1 MKKIVFFTLLVFCF
15 GTVISQQQLNFSF
28 AENPNTLMLNP
39 GAETN
44 FSKHYGIPF
53 FSGLNV
59 IIGSTNVVLDDLFND
74 GGSTFQT
81 MFERTLTQLKPE
93 DFININTTIDVLNAG
108 YRLNE
113 RDYLSFGFYQELD
126 AIIYFP
132 EDIVDLAYYG
142 NNRFLNR
149 TFSLSQLNAK
159 AQILGVFHVG
169 ISRKISKKLNLG
181 ARFKIYS
188 SSLNVETTNN
198 SGTYTT
204 YENNTNLLRQN
215 LNNVDVE
222 LRTSGLIDGDRVKEN
237 LSSLYTQTFLGG
249 NYGLGLDF
257 GMTYHFS
264 PQFEFTA
271 SILDFG
277 FVRYAKNTK
286 VYKAEGD
293 YSFDGVNFDFDAPRD
308 YWQELQD
315 DFEANVPS
323 TETEEAYTSWRP
335 AKINAAIKYSF
346 GKIRRKT
353 CFTATQKEYY
363 YNAIGF
369 QVHNTM
375 RPLNP
380 QLALTGFLETSLS
393 EKFNT
398 KITYTMNDYDSRSI
412 GGGFSFQ
419 WRKLNVFGFV
429 DNILG
434 LRDLATANSAAFSLG
449 IHLVY

>member
-1 MKKIVFFTLLVFCF
+1 M
-15 GTVISQQQLNFSF
+15 
-28 AENPNTLMLNP
+28 
-39 GAETN
+39 
-44 FSKHYGIPF
+44 
-53 FSGLNV
+53 
-59 IIGSTNVVLDDLFND
+59 
-74 GGSTFQT
+74 
-81 MFERTLTQLKPE
+81 
-93 DFININTTIDVLNAG
+93 
-108 YRLNE
+108 
-113 RDYLSFGFYQELD
+113 
-126 AIIYFP
+126 
-132 EDIVDLAYYG
+132 
-142 NNRFLNR
+142 
-149 TFSLSQLNAK
+149 
-159 AQILGVFHVG
+159 
-169 ISRKISKKLNLG
+169 
-181 ARFKIYS
+181 
-188 SSLNVETTNN
+188 
-198 SGTYTT
+198 
-204 YENNTNLLRQN
+204 RQN

>member
-59 IIGSTNVVLDDLFND
+59 SIGSTNVVLDDLFND

-93 DFININTTIDVLNAG
+93 DYININTTIDVLNAG

-132 EDIVDLAYYG
+132 EDIVYLAYYG

-204 YENNTNLLRQN
+204 YENNANLLRQN

-353 CFTATQKEYY
+353 CFTATQKKYY

>member
-1 MKKIVFFTLLVFCF
+1 
-15 GTVISQQQLNFSF
+15 
-28 AENPNTLMLNP
+28 MLNP

-59 IIGSTNVVLDDLFND
+59 SIGSTNVVLDDLFND

-93 DFININTTIDVLNAG
+93 DYININTTIDVLNAG

-353 CFTATQKEYY
+353 CFTATQKKYY

>member
-1 MKKIVFFTLLVFCF
+1 MKKILLFTLLVFCF

-59 IIGSTNVVLDDLFND
+59 SIGSTNVVLDDLFND
-74 GGSTFQT
+74 GGATFQT

-93 DFININTTIDVLNAG
+93 DYININTTIDVLNAG

-169 ISRKISKKLNLG
+169 ISRKISKRLNLG

-449 IHLVY
+449 VHLVY

>member
-181 ARFKIYS
+181 ARFKI
-188 SSLNVETTNN
+188 
-198 SGTYTT
+198 
-204 YENNTNLLRQN
+204 
-215 LNNVDVE
+215 
-222 LRTSGLIDGDRVKEN
+222 
-237 LSSLYTQTFLGG
+237 
-249 NYGLGLDF
+249 
-257 GMTYHFS
+257 
-264 PQFEFTA
+264 
-271 SILDFG
+271 
-277 FVRYAKNTK
+277 
-286 VYKAEGD
+286 
-293 YSFDGVNFDFDAPRD
+293 
-308 YWQELQD
+308 
-315 DFEANVPS
+315 
-323 TETEEAYTSWRP
+323 
-335 AKINAAIKYSF
+335 
-346 GKIRRKT
+346 
-353 CFTATQKEYY
+353 
-363 YNAIGF
+363 
-369 QVHNTM
+369 
-375 RPLNP
+375 
-380 QLALTGFLETSLS
+380 
-393 EKFNT
+393 
-398 KITYTMNDYDSRSI
+398 
-412 GGGFSFQ
+412 
-419 WRKLNVFGFV
+419 
-429 DNILG
+429 
-434 LRDLATANSAAFSLG
+434 
-449 IHLVY
+449 

>member
-1 MKKIVFFTLLVFCF
+1 
-15 GTVISQQQLNFSF
+15 
-28 AENPNTLMLNP
+28 MLNP

-59 IIGSTNVVLDDLFND
+59 SIGSTNVVLDDLFND

-93 DFININTTIDVLNAG
+93 DYININTTIDVLNAG

-264 PQFEFTA
+264 PQFEFTV

-353 CFTATQKEYY
+353 CFTATQKKYY

>member
-59 IIGSTNVVLDDLFND
+59 SIGSTNVVLDDLFND

-93 DFININTTIDVLNAG
+93 DYININTTIDVLNAG

-353 CFTATQKEYY
+353 CFTATQKKYY